1 VGVRDQV
8 WDDAVKNSPDGLV
21 RDPLT
26 NRVMLKDEPWDMG
39 HLSGHEFRRIQA
51 DAQAAGLTREQ
62 FLNIHNDPKIY
73 RPELPSSNRSH
84 ALEDM
89 SDLF

>member
-1 VGVRDQV
+1 VRDQV
-8 WDDAVKNSPDGLV
+8 WENAVNSAPDGLV

-26 NRVMLKDEPWDMG
+26 GLLMQKSEPWDIG
-39 HLSGHEFRRIQA
+39 HLPGHEFRRIQA
-51 DAQAAGLTREQ
+51 DAEAAELTRKQ
-62 FLNIHNDPKIY
+62 FLDIHNDPKIY